1 MAEDTIYYSTNTWNL
16 ARSIASEAVDLTEK
30 EIETSGDMVVF
41 KDLLSEVYADHESE
55 RDVWPFDG
63 MMDLLTLVD
72 EHIGLWS
79 DTRPI
84 NDLAKVVSTRIQDD
98 PQYEYRH
105 EPAESDTDSSSESES
120 ESDQPSDVDKDADV
134 GTEPEAEGGLE
145 AEAEAEPEPEAE
157 VDADSESESENEQ
170 ETEAEAETAK
180 RKRVSVDVKP
190 GDVLTPDGIKS
201 DDNPVLD
208 DQGDSESKGTGTDK
222 NGDTVGD
229 TTVDTD
235 DSSDEQSEV
244 VANHPNSEVVREVA
258 ERLYGCFIAHDGQ
271 QTYRE
276 VQAEYASSFPRRSV
290 ALTQVANSTGATK
303 PDRVDSIAAWVA
315 MWFGSD
321 QQVTEENRYARE
333 PMGKSV

>member
-1 MAEDTIYYSTNTWNL
+1 MAEDTIYYTTNTWNL
-16 ARSIASEAVDLTEK
+16 ARSIASEAVDITEK
-30 EIETSGDMVVF
+30 EVETPEDTVVL
-41 KDLLSEVYADHESE
+41 KDLLSEVYTDHESE

-63 MMDLLTLVD
+63 VMDLLRLVD
-72 EHIGLWS
+72 EHIGLSS

-84 NDLAKVVSTRIQDD
+84 NDLAKVVSTRIQNN

-105 EPAESDTDSSSESES
+105 EPAESES
-120 ESDQPSDVDKDADV
+120 K
-134 GTEPEAEGGLE
+134 
-145 AEAEAEPEPEAE
+145 
-157 VDADSESESENEQ
+157 NEQ

-201 DDNPVLD
+201 DADPILD

-222 NGDTVGD
+222 NGDTAGD

-244 VANHPNSEVVREVA
+244 VANHPNSEAVREVA
-258 ERLYGCFIAHDGQ
+258 ERLYGCFVAHDGQ

-315 MWFGSD
+315 MWFGSE
-321 QQVTEENRYARE
+321 QQVMEENRYARE

>member
-1 MAEDTIYYSTNTWNL
+1 MAEDTIYYTTNTWNL
-16 ARSIASEAVDLTEK
+16 ARSIASEAVDITEK
-30 EIETSGDMVVF
+30 EVETPEDTVVL
-41 KDLLSEVYADHESE
+41 KDLLSEIYADHESE

-63 MMDLLTLVD
+63 MMDLLRLVD
-72 EHIGLWS
+72 EHIGLSS

-120 ESDQPSDVDKDADV
+120 ESESDQPSDVDKDADV
-134 GTEPEAEGGLE
+134 G
-145 AEAEAEPEPEAE
+145 AEAEPESEGELEAEPEAE
-157 VDADSESESENEQ
+157 VDADPESESENEQ
-170 ETEAEAETAK
+170 ETEAEAEAEAAK

-201 DDNPVLD
+201 DADPILD

-222 NGDTVGD
+222 NGDTAGD

-244 VANHPNSEVVREVA
+244 VANHPNSEAVREVA
-258 ERLYGCFIAHDGQ
+258 ERLYGCFVAHDGQ